1 LDKPEGESTMK
12 SLVSAIALS
21 FALATVATPAAYAQ
35 DAAASFRTA
44 APQSFSSAE
53 LQQYGLD
60 AASTQRAMDLQA
72 QGYEIRV
79 LTPEEAAQYQ
89 SGITDNQWLMIG
101 ILAAVIV
108 IAVAVS
114 D

>member
-1 LDKPEGESTMK
+1 MK

-89 SGITDNQWLMIG
+89 AGITDNQWLMIG